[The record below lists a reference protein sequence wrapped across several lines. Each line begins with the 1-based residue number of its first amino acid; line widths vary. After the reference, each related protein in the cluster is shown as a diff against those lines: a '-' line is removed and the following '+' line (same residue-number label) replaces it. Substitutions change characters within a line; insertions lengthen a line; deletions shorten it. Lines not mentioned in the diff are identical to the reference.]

1 MKNPCIALALVFTAV
16 FLSRATG
23 QESDAEKD
31 VVVARVN
38 GVELYHRKVF
48 GRQRLKILRRVADRT
63 TSDDSDVAKNA
74 ATRHTRLGKLMAQ
87 HLEEAIDVQLLRQ
100 AAAISGIAD
109 TAAYRDVVAEHRKI
123 DGSNAFTTAA
133 SSLPAEER
141 ILIDTYLRREG
152 VAADRYSV
160 AAEEIA
166 RFMKENE
173 KLYKRSRGTQV
184 QIEQLVGLKLRA
196 DKIRAA
202 RDVIVKRLRETAEI
216 ETFLDTT
223 KLKKVE

>member
-1 MKNPCIALALVFTAV
+1 MKNPCTALALVFTVV

-48 GRQRLKILRRVADRT
+48 GRQRLEILRRVADRT

-100 AAAISGIAD
+100 VAAASGMAD
-109 TAAYRDVVAEHRKI
+109 TAAYHDAMAAHRKI
-123 DGSNAFTTAA
+123 DGSSAFTAA
-133 SSLPAEER
+133 SSLPVEER

-160 AAEEIA
+160 EAEEIA

-216 ETFLDTT
+216 ETFLYTT
-223 KLKKVE
+223 KLKEAE